1 VKVRPDAVDPEPAF
15 GRGEEIAP
23 GYRALALLQQGHDN
37 ETYDAWSDLR
47 GARCVVKV
55 LRPDKRESTSS
66 RRQLL
71 LEGRIATTLTHPHLV
86 RGYEVLIEPHVAVVT
101 ETLSGATL
109 RHLLGDGT
117 NRLSASSLAH
127 LGQQIGSA
135 LSYLH
140 GAGFLHLDVK
150 PGNIIVE
157 GARARLIDLSL
168 IQPPGP
174 VSRGLGT
181 AAYLSPE
188 QGVGGE
194 VGAAADVW
202 GLGLTLYEA
211 ACGANPFGSRAEPM
225 LEGGAEG
232 TSAEA
237 GCQTC
242 GTPTVFLQTTL
253 RAPSIRTVRRLP
265 RSLADLVDAAL
276 AQVPED
282 RPTLADVR
290 STVAALL
297 GSEEP

>member
-1 VKVRPDAVDPEPAF
+1 MTAQLDAIDPEPAF

-23 GYRALALLQQGHDN
+23 GYRALALLQQGRDN
-37 ETYDAWSDLR
+37 ETYDAWSDVR
-47 GARCVVKV
+47 AARCVVKV
-55 LRPDKRESTSS
+55 LRPDKRDSTSS

-71 LEGRIATTLTHPHLV
+71 LEGRIAVILTHPHLV
-86 RGYEVLIEPHVAVVT
+86 RGYEVLTEPHVAVVT

-117 NRLSASSLAH
+117 NRLSASSLAL

-140 GAGFLHLDVK
+140 DAGFLHLDVK

-194 VGAAADVW
+194 AGPAADVW

-211 ACGANPFGSRAEPM
+211 ACGVNPFSS
-225 LEGGAEG
+225 GAGPKPEESG
-232 TSAEA
+232 EDSSSEA
-237 GCQTC
+237 RCQTC
-242 GTPTVFLQTTL
+242 GTPTVFLQTSL
-253 RAPSIRTVRRLP
+253 RAPSIRTLRRLP
-265 RSLADLVDAAL
+265 RSLADLVDATL
-276 AQVPED
+276 APIPED

-290 STVAALL
+290 ATAAALL
-297 GSEEP
+297 GSDEP